1 MLSLKLAANNIK
13 KGFKSFAPFL
23 MASITMF
30 VMIFVTASIALS
42 PSIHK
47 LKGGEA
53 LSQIMGFAL
62 IVLSIFAVLIL
73 IYSYRF
79 LQTQRSRE
87 FGLYDILGFG
97 KTRIVSVAFLEL
109 ILSYIITL
117 IAGTVCGIAFSKF
130 LFLIFVNMIG
140 GNYFNLVISPTAII
154 LLAFLFLIFF
164 LVLMMIGVW
173 IIWRSSSLDLL
184 REESKGEKEP
194 KSNLFFAIAA
204 VILLAAGYYI
214 ALTVD
219 NPISALM
226 KFFIAVLLVIFGT
239 YLFYISFTV
248 WYLKL
253 KKKRAS
259 YYKPNNFITTSSM
272 LYRMKAN
279 AVGLGNITMLLSMTI
294 VTVVISL
301 GVFLG
306 TENVVKTFYT
316 REAQV
321 FTVASN
327 ENRQED
333 IERIKSA
340 ADSKKID
347 IKNISDL
354 YFVQD
359 LAVDRQ
365 ETANDKFATST
376 KQGVMFDKS
385 TYYATLT
392 TAQTLKSLGNKDIP
406 TLKDDQVLVVNLAK
420 NNKNKTSENQLQ
432 SLQWYGDN
440 YQVKDTLKTVKDFP
454 ASSVTTLSSKVMMI
468 VFAND
473 QAFDKA
479 LANYNKVISAGQG
492 FSNLASTSIIF
503 DIKPVDEK
511 RFTKAFKEE
520 FNDNKDLTISYRSE
534 ALQDQRAQVGGL
546 VFVGFVLGIS
556 FILGAALIIYYKQ
569 LSEGA
574 QDKRSFKIL
583 QEVGLSKEEVQKTIK
598 SQVRMIFFL
607 PLVITICHFAGAYL
621 MVEKII
627 MLFDINDRSAILTIS
642 LETIAILALI
652 YYLIYKATSRVYY
665 KIVER

>member
-23 MASITMF
+23 MASVTMF

-47 LKGGEA
+47 LRGGSS
-53 LSQIMGFAL
+53 LSQIMSFAL

-79 LQTQRSRE
+79 LQTQRSKE

-97 KTRIVSVAFLEL
+97 KTRIVGVAFLEL
-109 ILSYIITL
+109 LLSYIITV
-117 IAGTVCGIAFSKF
+117 IVGTICGIAFSKF
-130 LFLIFVNMIG
+130 LFLVFVNMIG
-140 GNYFNLVISPTAII
+140 GNYFNLVISPGAII
-154 LLAFLFLIFF
+154 ILAILFFVFFLI
-164 LVLMMIGVW
+164 LMMIGVW

-204 VILLAAGYYI
+204 VILLGAGYYI

-219 NPISALM
+219 NPISALL

-253 KKKRAS
+253 KKKRPS

-279 AVGLGNITMLLSMTI
+279 AVGLGNITILLSMTI
-294 VTVVISL
+294 VTVVVSL

-306 TENVVKTFYT
+306 TENMVKTFYT

-321 FTVASN
+321 FSVSPN
-327 ENRQED
+327 ENREETID
-333 IERIKSA
+333 RIKSA

-347 IKNISDL
+347 IDNIANL
-354 YFVQD
+354 YYVQD
-359 LAVDRQ
+359 LQVDK
-365 ETANDKFATST
+365 TPSSKDKFITSN
-376 KQGVMFDKS
+376 KLGRSFDKDS
-385 TYYATLT
+385 YYATMT
-392 TAQTLKSLGNKDIP
+392 TIQSLQSLGNKKIP
-406 TLKDDQVLVVNLAK
+406 SLKDNQVLLIDLSKK
-420 NNKNKTSENQLQ
+420 NSSTINPKEVT
-432 SLQWYGDN
+432 WYGQT
-440 YQVKDTLKTVKDFP
+440 YEVKENLKSVKDFP
-454 ASSVTTLSSKVMMI
+454 SSSTSTISSKNMMI

-473 QAFDKA
+473 QAFEKA
-479 LANYNKVISAGQG
+479 LANFNKAISGQQG
-492 FSNLASTSIIF
+492 FENLANTTILF
-503 DIKPVDEK
+503 DLKPVDEK

-520 FNDNKDLTISYRSE
+520 FKNNKDLTISYRSE
-534 ALQDQRAQVGGL
+534 ALQDQRAEIGGL

-621 MVEKII
+621 MIEKII
-627 MLFDINDRSAILTIS
+627 MLFDITDRSVILTIS
-642 LETIAILALI
+642 LVTIAILALI
-652 YYLIYKATSRVYY
+652 YYLIYKATSRGL
-665 KIVER
+665 

>member
-23 MASITMF
+23 MASVTMF

-42 PSIHK
+42 PSISK
-47 LKGGEA
+47 LKGGSS
-53 LSQIMGFAL
+53 LSQVMGFAL

-73 IYSYRF
+73 VYSYRF
-79 LQTQRSRE
+79 LQTQRSKE

-97 KTRIVSVAFLEL
+97 KTRIVGVAFLEL
-109 ILSYIITL
+109 LLSYIITV
-117 IAGTVCGIAFSKF
+117 IVGTICGIAFSKF
-130 LFLIFVNMIG
+130 LFLVFVNMIG
-140 GNYFNLVISPTAII
+140 GNYFNLVISPTAIL
-154 LLAFLFLIFF
+154 LLAILFFVFF

-204 VILLAAGYYI
+204 VILLGAGYYI
-214 ALTVD
+214 ALTVED
-219 NPISALM
+219 PMAAIM

-253 KKKRAS
+253 KKKRPS

-279 AVGLGNITMLLSMTI
+279 AVGLGNITILLSMTI
-294 VTVVISL
+294 VTVVVSL

-306 TENVVKTFYT
+306 TENSVKTYYT
-316 REAQV
+316 REAK
-321 FTVASN
+321 TYSVAN
-327 ENRQED
+327 NTDVKQD

-340 ADSKKID
+340 AASKNIE
-347 IKNISDL
+347 IKNLSDM
-354 YFVQD
+354 YYAQD
-359 LAVDRQ
+359 LQADRVKSSKDQ
-365 ETANDKFATST
+365 FITSN
-376 KQGVMFDKS
+376 KQGVMFDKNS
-385 TYYATLT
+385 YFATLT

-406 TLKDDQVLVVNLAK
+406 SLKDNQVLLVDIS
-420 NNKNKTSENQLQ
+420 KNKTSFD
-432 SLQWYGDN
+432 SKIKSIQWYGET
-440 YQVKDTLKTVKDFP
+440 YQVADTLNSVKDFP
-454 ASSVTTLSSKVMMI
+454 SSSVVTVSSKVMMI
-468 VFAND
+468 VFANN
-473 QAFDKA
+473 QAFDKG
-479 LANYNKVISAGQG
+479 LANYNKTISDDQG

-520 FNDNKDLTISYRSE
+520 FKDNKDLSISYSSE
-534 ALQDQRAQVGGL
+534 ALQDQRAQIGGF

-598 SQVRMIFFL
+598 SQVRLIFFL
-607 PLVITICHFAGAYL
+607 PLVITIAHFAGAYL
-621 MVEKII
+621 MIEKII
-627 MLFDINDRSAILTIS
+627 MLFDINDRSVIFTIS
-642 LETIAILALI
+642 LATIAILAII

>member
-23 MASITMF
+23 MASVTMF

-47 LKGGEA
+47 LRGGSS
-53 LSQIMGFAL
+53 LSQIMSFAL

-79 LQTQRSRE
+79 LQTQRSKE

-97 KTRIVSVAFLEL
+97 KTRIVGVAFLEL
-109 ILSYIITL
+109 LLSYIITV
-117 IAGTVCGIAFSKF
+117 IVGTICGIAFSKF
-130 LFLIFVNMIG
+130 LFLVFVNMIG
-140 GNYFNLVISPTAII
+140 GNYFNLVISPGAII
-154 LLAFLFLIFF
+154 ILAILFFVFFLI
-164 LVLMMIGVW
+164 LMMIGVW

-204 VILLAAGYYI
+204 VILLGAGYYI

-219 NPISALM
+219 NPISALL

-253 KKKRAS
+253 KKKRPS

-279 AVGLGNITMLLSMTI
+279 AVGLGNITILLSMTI
-294 VTVVISL
+294 VTVVVSL

-306 TENVVKTFYT
+306 TENMVKTFYT

-321 FTVASN
+321 FSVSPN
-327 ENRQED
+327 ENREETID
-333 IERIKSA
+333 RIKSA

-347 IKNISDL
+347 IDNIANL
-354 YFVQD
+354 YYVQD
-359 LAVDRQ
+359 LQVDK
-365 ETANDKFATST
+365 TPSSKNKFITSN
-376 KQGVMFDKS
+376 KLGRSFDKDS
-385 TYYATLT
+385 YYATMT
-392 TAQTLKSLGNKDIP
+392 TIQSLQSLGNKKIP
-406 TLKDDQVLVVNLAK
+406 SLKDNQVLLIDLSKK
-420 NNKNKTSENQLQ
+420 NSSTINPKEVT
-432 SLQWYGDN
+432 WYGQT
-440 YQVKDTLKTVKDFP
+440 YEVKENLKSVKDFP
-454 ASSVTTLSSKVMMI
+454 SSSTSTISSKNMMI

-473 QAFDKA
+473 QAFEKA
-479 LANYNKVISAGQG
+479 LANFNKAISGQQG
-492 FSNLASTSIIF
+492 FENLANTTILF
-503 DIKPVDEK
+503 DLKPVDEK

-520 FNDNKDLTISYRSE
+520 FKNNKDLTISYRSE
-534 ALQDQRAQVGGL
+534 ALQDQRAEIGGL

-621 MVEKII
+621 MIEKII
-627 MLFDINDRSAILTIS
+627 MLFDITDRSVILTIS
-642 LETIAILALI
+642 LVTIAILALI

>member
-23 MASITMF
+23 MASVTMF
-30 VMIFVTASIALS
+30 VMIFVTASIVLS
-42 PSIHK
+42 PSISK
-47 LKGGEA
+47 LKGGSS
-53 LSQIMGFAL
+53 LSQVMGFAL

-73 IYSYRF
+73 VYSYRF
-79 LQTQRSRE
+79 LQTQRSKE

-97 KTRIVSVAFLEL
+97 KTRIVGVAFLEL
-109 ILSYIITL
+109 LLSYIITV
-117 IAGTVCGIAFSKF
+117 IVGTICGIAFSKF
-130 LFLIFVNMIG
+130 LFLVFVNMIG
-140 GNYFNLVISPTAII
+140 GNYFNLVISPTAIL
-154 LLAFLFLIFF
+154 LLAILFFVFF

-173 IIWRSSSLDLL
+173 IIWRSSGLDLL

-204 VILLAAGYYI
+204 VILLGAGYYI
-214 ALTVD
+214 ALTVED
-219 NPISALM
+219 PMAAIM

-253 KKKRAS
+253 KKKRPS

-279 AVGLGNITMLLSMTI
+279 AVGLGNITILLSMTI
-294 VTVVISL
+294 VTVVVSL

-306 TENVVKTFYT
+306 TENSVKTYYT
-316 REAQV
+316 REAK
-321 FTVASN
+321 TYSVAN
-327 ENRQED
+327 NTDVKQD

-340 ADSKKID
+340 AASKNIE
-347 IKNISDL
+347 IKNLSDM
-354 YFVQD
+354 YYAQD
-359 LAVDRQ
+359 LQADRVKSSKDQ
-365 ETANDKFATST
+365 FITSN
-376 KQGVMFDKS
+376 KQGVMFDKNS
-385 TYYATLT
+385 YFATLT

-406 TLKDDQVLVVNLAK
+406 SLKDNQVLLVDIS
-420 NNKNKTSENQLQ
+420 KNKTSFD
-432 SLQWYGDN
+432 SKIKSIQWYGET
-440 YQVKDTLKTVKDFP
+440 YQVADTLNSVKDFP
-454 ASSVTTLSSKVMMI
+454 SSSVVTVSSKVMMI
-468 VFAND
+468 VFANN
-473 QAFDKA
+473 QAFDKG
-479 LANYNKVISAGQG
+479 LANYNKTISADQG

-520 FNDNKDLTISYRSE
+520 FKDNKDLSISYRSE
-534 ALQDQRAQVGGL
+534 ALQDQRAQIGGF

-598 SQVRMIFFL
+598 SQVRLIFFL
-607 PLVITICHFAGAYL
+607 PLVITIAHFAGAYL
-621 MVEKII
+621 MIEKII
-627 MLFDINDRSAILTIS
+627 MLFDINDRSVIFTIS
-642 LETIAILALI
+642 LATIAILAII

>member
-23 MASITMF
+23 MASVTMF

-47 LKGGEA
+47 LRGGSS
-53 LSQIMGFAL
+53 LSQIMSFAL

-79 LQTQRSRE
+79 LQTQRSKE

-97 KTRIVSVAFLEL
+97 KTRIVGVAFLEL
-109 ILSYIITL
+109 LLSYIITV
-117 IAGTVCGIAFSKF
+117 IVGTICGIAFSKF
-130 LFLIFVNMIG
+130 LFLVFVNMIG
-140 GNYFNLVISPTAII
+140 GNYFNLVISPGAII
-154 LLAFLFLIFF
+154 ILAILFFVFFLI
-164 LVLMMIGVW
+164 LMMIGVW

-204 VILLAAGYYI
+204 VILLGAGYYI

-219 NPISALM
+219 NPISALL

-253 KKKRAS
+253 KKKRPS

-279 AVGLGNITMLLSMTI
+279 AVGLGNITILLSMTI
-294 VTVVISL
+294 VTVVVSL

-306 TENVVKTFYT
+306 TENMVKTFYT

-321 FTVASN
+321 FSVSPN
-327 ENRQED
+327 ENREETID
-333 IERIKSA
+333 RIKSA

-347 IKNISDL
+347 IDNIANL
-354 YFVQD
+354 YYVQD
-359 LAVDRQ
+359 LQVDK
-365 ETANDKFATST
+365 TPSSKDKFITSN
-376 KQGVMFDKS
+376 KLGRSFDKDS
-385 TYYATLT
+385 YYATMT
-392 TAQTLKSLGNKDIP
+392 TIQSLQSLGNKKIP
-406 TLKDDQVLVVNLAK
+406 SLKDNQVLLIDLSKK
-420 NNKNKTSENQLQ
+420 NSSTINPKEVT
-432 SLQWYGDN
+432 WYGQT
-440 YQVKDTLKTVKDFP
+440 YEVKENLKSVKDFP
-454 ASSVTTLSSKVMMI
+454 SSSTSTISSKNMMI

-473 QAFDKA
+473 QAFEKA
-479 LANYNKVISAGQG
+479 LANFNKAISGQQG
-492 FSNLASTSIIF
+492 FENLANTTILF
-503 DIKPVDEK
+503 DLKPVDEK

-520 FNDNKDLTISYRSE
+520 FKNNKDLTISYRSE
-534 ALQDQRAQVGGL
+534 ALQDQRAEIGGL

-574 QDKRSFKIL
+574 QDKCSFKIL
-583 QEVGLSKEEVQKTIK
+583 QEVGLSKEEVQKTIN

-621 MVEKII
+621 MIEKII
-627 MLFDINDRSAILTIS
+627 MLFDITDRSVILTIS
-642 LETIAILALI
+642 LVTIAILALI

>member
-23 MASITMF
+23 MASVTMF

-42 PSIHK
+42 PSISK
-47 LKGGEA
+47 LKGGSS
-53 LSQIMGFAL
+53 LSQVMGFAL

-73 IYSYRF
+73 VYSYRF
-79 LQTQRSRE
+79 LQTQRSKE

-97 KTRIVSVAFLEL
+97 KTRIVGVAFLEL
-109 ILSYIITL
+109 LLSYIITV
-117 IAGTVCGIAFSKF
+117 IVGTICGIAFSKF
-130 LFLIFVNMIG
+130 LFLVFVNMIG
-140 GNYFNLVISPTAII
+140 GNYFNLVISPTAIL
-154 LLAFLFLIFF
+154 LLAILFFVFF

-204 VILLAAGYYI
+204 VILLGAGYYI
-214 ALTVD
+214 ALTVED
-219 NPISALM
+219 PMAAIM

-253 KKKRAS
+253 KKKRPS

-279 AVGLGNITMLLSMTI
+279 AVGLGNITILLSMTI
-294 VTVVISL
+294 VTVVVSL

-306 TENVVKTFYT
+306 TENSVKTYYT
-316 REAQV
+316 REAK
-321 FTVASN
+321 TYSVAN
-327 ENRQED
+327 NTDVKQD

-340 ADSKKID
+340 AASKNIE
-347 IKNISDL
+347 IKNLSDM
-354 YFVQD
+354 YYAQD
-359 LAVDRQ
+359 LQADRVKSSKDQ
-365 ETANDKFATST
+365 FITSN
-376 KQGVMFDKS
+376 KQGVMFDKNS
-385 TYYATLT
+385 YFATLT

-406 TLKDDQVLVVNLAK
+406 SLKDNQVLLVDIS
-420 NNKNKTSENQLQ
+420 KNKTSFD
-432 SLQWYGDN
+432 SKIKSIQWYGET
-440 YQVKDTLKTVKDFP
+440 YQVADTLNSVKDFP
-454 ASSVTTLSSKVMMI
+454 SSSVVTVSSKVMMI
-468 VFAND
+468 VFANN
-473 QAFDKA
+473 QAFDKG
-479 LANYNKVISAGQG
+479 LANYNKTISDDQG

-520 FNDNKDLTISYRSE
+520 FKDNKDLSISYSSE
-534 ALQDQRAQVGGL
+534 ALQDQRAQIGGF

-598 SQVRMIFFL
+598 SQVRLIFFL
-607 PLVITICHFAGAYL
+607 PLVITIAHFAGAYL
-621 MVEKII
+621 MIEKII
-627 MLFDINDRSAILTIS
+627 MLFDINDRSVIFTIS
-642 LETIAILALI
+642 LATIAILAII
-652 YYLIYKATSRVYY
+652 YYLIYKATSRVCY

>member
-23 MASITMF
+23 MASVTMF

-42 PSIHK
+42 PSISK
-47 LKGGEA
+47 LKGGSS
-53 LSQIMGFAL
+53 LSQVMGFAL

-73 IYSYRF
+73 VYSYRF
-79 LQTQRSRE
+79 LQTQRSKE

-97 KTRIVSVAFLEL
+97 KTRIVGVAFLEL
-109 ILSYIITL
+109 LLSYIITV
-117 IAGTVCGIAFSKF
+117 IVGTICGIAFSKF
-130 LFLIFVNMIG
+130 LFLVFVNMIG
-140 GNYFNLVISPTAII
+140 GNYFNLVISPTAIL
-154 LLAFLFLIFF
+154 LLAILFFVFF

-204 VILLAAGYYI
+204 VILLGAGYYI
-214 ALTVD
+214 ALTVED
-219 NPISALM
+219 PMAAIM

-253 KKKRAS
+253 KKKRPS

-279 AVGLGNITMLLSMTI
+279 AVGLGNITILLSMTI
-294 VTVVISL
+294 VTVVVSL

-306 TENVVKTFYT
+306 TENSVKTYYT
-316 REAQV
+316 REAK
-321 FTVASN
+321 TYSVAN
-327 ENRQED
+327 NTDVKQD

-340 ADSKKID
+340 AASKNIE
-347 IKNISDL
+347 IKNLSDM
-354 YFVQD
+354 YYAQD
-359 LAVDRQ
+359 LQADRVKSSKDQ
-365 ETANDKFATST
+365 FITSN
-376 KQGVMFDKS
+376 KQGVMFDKNS
-385 TYYATLT
+385 YFATLT

-406 TLKDDQVLVVNLAK
+406 SLKDNQVLLVDIS
-420 NNKNKTSENQLQ
+420 KNKTSFD
-432 SLQWYGDN
+432 SKIKSIQWYGET
-440 YQVKDTLKTVKDFP
+440 YQVADTLNSVKDFP
-454 ASSVTTLSSKVMMI
+454 SSSVVTVSSKVMMI
-468 VFAND
+468 VFANN
-473 QAFDKA
+473 QAFDKG
-479 LANYNKVISAGQG
+479 LANYNKTISDDQG

-520 FNDNKDLTISYRSE
+520 FKDNKDLSISYSSE
-534 ALQDQRAQVGGL
+534 ALQDQRAQIGGF

-598 SQVRMIFFL
+598 SQVRLIFFL
-607 PLVITICHFAGAYL
+607 PLVITIAHFAGAYL
-621 MVEKII
+621 MIEKII
-627 MLFDINDRSAILTIS
+627 MLFDINDRSVIFTIS
-642 LETIAILALI
+642 LATIAILAII
-652 YYLIYKATSRVYY
+652 YCLIYKATSRVYY